1 MAPARGSG
9 VTSPVSTT
17 LARAQ
22 GELATQVR
30 VLGARRV
37 RSCALACR
45 RTAAGC
51 GYVPQFLPFFVY
63 ASKSSRN
70 TMFFL
75 FVDAAVPPRRG
86 LLQTENITA
95 IL

>member
-51 GYVPQFLPFFVY
+51 GYVPQFLPFFCIRIEVE
-63 ASKSSRN
+63 SKHHV
-70 TMFFL
+70 FF
-75 FVDAAVPPRRG
+75 VC
-86 LLQTENITA
+86 
-95 IL
+95 